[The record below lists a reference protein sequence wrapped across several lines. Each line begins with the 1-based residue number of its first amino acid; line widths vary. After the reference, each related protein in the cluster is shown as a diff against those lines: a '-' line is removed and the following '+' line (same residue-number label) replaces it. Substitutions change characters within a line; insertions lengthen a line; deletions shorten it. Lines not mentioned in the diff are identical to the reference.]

1 MFDHYETQVSL
12 QWVMSPTHLSA
23 DTLSDL
29 FSWKDISHLQRIIQL
44 LLLQAV
50 IGDNILY
57 LKPVISKSK

>member
-12 QWVMSPTHLSA
+12 QWVKSPTHLSA

>member
-12 QWVMSPTHLSA
+12 LWVKSPTYLSA

-44 LLLQAV
+44 LLLQAM
-50 IGDNILY
+50 IGDNFY
-57 LKPVISKSK
+57 T